1 MKKIDFL
8 ASALLSVALFY
19 SCEPV
24 DGPWNDEKNPQP
36 QVSLEK
42 VARLL
47 ASLPIETAQ
56 VGEVHDAVSGSS
68 DNGYDEEYT
77 MQDLFREPGS
87 AVGSHSTPSRTLYV
101 PTKAAQYDLPL
112 RQMLTDAVRALQR
125 GREQKTKT
133 QVAIGAPDDI
143 LGTLEPEDF
152 LSVLEDSDIQIYWP
166 YSEDWDW
173 ETLPIITYDP
183 EDGATTNIGY
193 ELLENGLTKEIV
205 VTEEIAK
212 SRPVW
217 VVNRNDDSDHTSLE
231 LLRKQGGGEITVT
244 PTAAPRTKAGSSQA
258 LILKDFTMTE
268 QGDPWFCGASEYF
281 VKIGAVEDFVA
292 STEEELKLFNPTI
305 TDFMIVVRRKEIN
318 IPREVNTV
326 LVSNWTTQLE
336 NCAFMIIED
345 DGGTQTK
352 WACSAIVKYNSKSYG
367 FDISI
372 PINSRDDIIWRGQ
385 LSRKFITAYSG
396 IRKSFG
402 NVDLTLEIE
411 EY

>member
-8 ASALLSVALFY
+8 AIALLGVALFY

-24 DGPWNDEKNPQP
+24 DGPWNDEKNPKA
-36 QVSLEK
+36 QVSLEN
-42 VARLL
+42 VARLF
-47 ASLPIETAQ
+47 ATLPIKSAQ
-56 VGEVHDAVSGSS
+56 VGEVFDAVSGSS

-77 MQDLFREPGS
+77 MQDLFLEPGS
-87 AVGSHSTPSRTLYV
+87 GVGSHSTATRALFV
-101 PTKAAQYDLPL
+101 PTKSSEYEKPL
-112 RQMLTDAVRALQR
+112 RELLREAVVELP
-125 GREQKTKT
+125 TKADIT
-133 QVAIGAPDDI
+133 IGGARDI
-143 LGTLEPEDF
+143 LGTLKPQEF
-152 LSVLEDSDIQIYWP
+152 LDVLEDSDIQIYWP

-183 EDGATTNIGY
+183 ENGAEVNNGF
-193 ELLENGLTKEIV
+193 ELLPDGSVREIEV
-205 VTEEIAK
+205 SEELARQ
-212 SRPVW
+212 RPVW

-244 PTAAPRTKAGSSQA
+244 PTNAPRTKAEGSQA
-258 LILKDFTMTE
+258 LILKDFTMRV
-268 QGDPWFCGASEYF
+268 QGDSWFCGASEYF

-318 IPREVNTV
+318 IPRSVNTV
-326 LVSNWTTQLE
+326 LVSNWTPQLE

-385 LSRKFITAYSG
+385 LSRKFLESTSG
-396 IRKSFG
+396 KRRSFG
-402 NVDLTLEIE
+402 DVDLTFDLE